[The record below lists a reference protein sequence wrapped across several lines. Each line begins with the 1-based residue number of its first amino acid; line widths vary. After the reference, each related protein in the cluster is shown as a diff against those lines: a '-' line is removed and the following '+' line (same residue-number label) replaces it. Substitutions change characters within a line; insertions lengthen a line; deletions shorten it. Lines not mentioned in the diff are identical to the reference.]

1 MSEFSTRIKNLRS
14 KDNKKQSDIADILG
28 VSVQSYCAYE
38 AGREPKYDL
47 LCKIARHY
55 NVTADY
61 LLGLDDGST
70 KERAAINDQTGLS
83 EEAIKTLEYC
93 IAKDRR
99 NSITL
104 AVNALLED
112 RYLLGLITYYLYY
125 LVEPSKMFQNYIN
138 KEGDV
143 NSSPL
148 APYTSK
154 YKYYKY
160 EYMSDTMWASEGWPI
175 DPSIK
180 FNAFDNKK
188 YRQLIMLDVQEA
200 LAALAEKEDKKEY
213 FK

>member
-1 MSEFSTRIKNLRS
+1 MSEFSNRIKKLRL

-47 LCKIARHY
+47 LCKIAKHY
-55 NVTADY
+55 NVTIDY
-61 LLGLDDGST
+61 LLGLDDGAT
-70 KERAAINDQTGLS
+70 KEHASINERTGLS

-93 IAKDRR
+93 LAKDKK

-112 RYLLGLITYYLYY
+112 RYLLGLISYYLYY
-125 LVEPSKMFQNYIN
+125 LVEPSKMFQNYISN
-138 KEGDV
+138 AGDV

-160 EYMSDTMWASEGWPI
+160 EYMSDTLWNSEGWPK

-188 YRQLIMLDVQEA
+188 YRQLILLDFQEA
-200 LAALAEKEDKKEY
+200 LAELAKKEDEKEY

>member
-1 MSEFSTRIKNLRS
+1 MSEFSIRIKKLRL
-14 KDNKKQSDIADILG
+14 KDNKKQADIAELLG

-55 NVTADY
+55 NVTIDY
-61 LLGLDDGST
+61 LLGLVDGST
-70 KERAAINDQTGLS
+70 KEHAAINERTGLS
-83 EEAIKTLEYC
+83 EEAIKTLEFC
-93 IAKDRR
+93 LAKDKK

-138 KEGDV
+138 IAGDV
-143 NSSPL
+143 SSSPM

-160 EYMSDTMWASEGWPI
+160 EYMSDTMWTSEGWPT

-188 YRQLIMLDVQEA
+188 YRQLILLDIQGA
-200 LAALAEKEDKKEY
+200 LAKLAEKEDGKEY